1 MKPGSQ
7 TTPFLKSFRYALAG
21 IVECYRV
28 GRNIRVQTAAAVLV
42 VLLGLFFQVSAGE
55 WCALFIC
62 IGLVLGGECMNTA
75 VEDAVD
81 LACPRIDPLAKAA
94 KDLAAGAVLVFS
106 LASVAVGLFV
116 FVPHIVSFLGW

>member
-7 TTPFLKSFRYALAG
+7 TTPFLTSFRYALAG

-106 LASVAVGLFV
+106 LASVAMGLFV

>member
-1 MKPGSQ
+1 MQ
-7 TTPFLKSFRYALAG
+7 TG
-21 IVECYRV
+21 
-28 GRNIRVQTAAAVLV
+28 AAVLV
-42 VLLGLFFQVSAGE
+42 IALGFFFHVSAGE
-55 WCALFIC
+55 WCALLVC

-106 LASVAVGLFV
+106 LASLAVGLIV
-116 FVPHIVSFLGW
+116 FVPHILTLLGW